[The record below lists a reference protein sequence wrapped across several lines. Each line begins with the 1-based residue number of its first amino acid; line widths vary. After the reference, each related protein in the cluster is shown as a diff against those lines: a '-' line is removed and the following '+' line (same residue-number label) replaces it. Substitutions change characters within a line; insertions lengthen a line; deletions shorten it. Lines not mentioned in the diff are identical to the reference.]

1 VLRIRLKVD
10 VSGPE
15 HWYPGS
21 ESATVIA
28 IIVLCLGG
36 NGRHSWQRPQLPATS
51 TSIHSTISSSK
62 QSKAKTFLPV
72 PYCIYVVLP
81 LAFFISDYSS
91 LLESKSRTIVI
102 ESGLVFSFPNCL
114 HCFTLQEFT
123 PI

>member
-1 VLRIRLKVD
+1 VLQVRFKVG

-21 ESATVIA
+21 ESATLIA

-62 QSKAKTFLPV
+62 QSKANTYLPV
-72 PYCIYVVLP
+72 PFCIYVVLP
-81 LAFFISDYSS
+81 LAFFVSDSSS
-91 LLESKSRTIVI
+91 LLESKSITIVI
-102 ESGLVFSFPNCL
+102 ESGFLFSFPNCL
-114 HCFTLQEFT
+114 HC
-123 PI
+123 

>member
-1 VLRIRLKVD
+1 MVGQADRVADPVQLSRSC

-15 HWYPGS
+15 NWYPGS
-21 ESATVIA
+21 ESATLIA

-62 QSKAKTFLPV
+62 QSKANTYLPV
-72 PYCIYVVLP
+72 PYCKYDVLP
-81 LAFFISDYSS
+81 LAFFISDYSP

-102 ESGLVFSFPNCL
+102 ESGFLLSFSNCL
-114 HCFTLQEFT
+114 HY
-123 PI
+123 